1 MSTMAAWKER
11 AIREFEERQK
21 AEEEEAKLLREQAQK
36 ELRER
41 ALRELA
47 ELTGLEADELSA
59 GQWRE
64 NRFVIDGVVFYFDKQ
79 DQRYTWIEWTC
90 SKCEMYVR
98 RVILN
103 KAHLGRQLK
112 HMGDDYAA
120 YWNHECVVPDLTD
133 DLVPDEGEHVVE
145 IEPPIEVHLAHNQLD
160 TLSQKVDYHDIRL
173 QRLEAFV
180 LQRERQIRAME
191 DALNA
196 EWAGAGMRLADDGTK
211 SDEWHEQL

>member
-11 AIREFEERQK
+11 AIREFEEEQK
-21 AEEEEAKLLREQAQK
+21 AEEEE
-36 ELRER
+36 LRER
-41 ALRELA
+41 ALKELA

-59 GQWRE
+59 GQWHE

-112 HMGDDYAA
+112 YMGDDYAA

-145 IEPPIEVHLAHNQLD
+145 SGGTLHGVEIEPPIEVHLAHNQLD
-160 TLSQKVDYHDIRL
+160 TLTNKVDYHDIRL

-191 DALNA
+191 EALNA